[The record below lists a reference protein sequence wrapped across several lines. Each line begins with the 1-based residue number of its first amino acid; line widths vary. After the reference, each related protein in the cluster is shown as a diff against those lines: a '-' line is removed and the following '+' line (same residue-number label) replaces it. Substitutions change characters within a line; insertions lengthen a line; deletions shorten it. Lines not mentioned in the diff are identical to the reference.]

1 MEEGLASRAQS
12 RLEPLSNGFKPLGAL
27 AVQRDSIGAGRQAVD
42 LHFNVAQR
50 FSRLQNARQV
60 SSKTAASELGQVADE
75 IIRERLH
82 AGPGQ
87 MTVHTRA

>member
-50 FSRLQNARQV
+50 FSRLENERHVNWVKLLTKSYGNAC
-60 SSKTAASELGQVADE
+60 
-75 IIRERLH
+75 
-82 AGPGQ
+82 
-87 MTVHTRA
+87 TRDRGK